1 MVEVEKFKNLTKE
14 WEVRE
19 KYIAFDK
26 VKVCAVAFH
35 SERLVLDEWLF
46 GSDELVKWEER
57 QKNKQKL

>member
-26 VKVCAVAFH
+26 VKVCVFAFQIVKGWYWMNGC
-35 SERLVLDEWLF
+35 LVVMNW
-46 GSDELVKWEER
+46 
-57 QKNKQKL
+57 

>member
-26 VKVCAVAFH
+26 VKVCVVAFQN

-46 GSDELVKWEER
+46 GSDCLVVMNW
-57 QKNKQKL
+57 

>member
-26 VKVCAVAFH
+26 VKVCVVAFQKVKGWYWMNGC
-35 SERLVLDEWLF
+35 LVVMNW
-46 GSDELVKWEER
+46 
-57 QKNKQKL
+57 